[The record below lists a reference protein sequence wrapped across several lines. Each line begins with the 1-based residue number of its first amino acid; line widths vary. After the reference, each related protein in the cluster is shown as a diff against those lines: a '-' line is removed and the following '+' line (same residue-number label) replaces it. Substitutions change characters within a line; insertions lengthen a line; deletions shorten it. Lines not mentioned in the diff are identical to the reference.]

1 MPELATF
8 SSSVADILRN
18 RFSKQAFLN
27 AEFPD
32 YHDSGRCVDSSLART
47 FFSFLKKYL
56 IWTIDF
62 DPVPGAVPPPCFLFR
77 GHGFPFFG
85 AMFVAPCRLTF

>member
-32 YHDSGRCVDSSLART
+32 YHDSGRCVVSSLART
-47 FFSFLKKYL
+47 FFPFLKKYL

-62 DPVPGAVPPPCFLFR
+62 DPVPSAVPPRVSFLEAMVSPSSGPCLS
-77 GHGFPFFG
+77 HH
-85 AMFVAPCRLTF
+85 AV